1 MTSSGEDKWQR
12 ARLMPITGINGADEE
27 ERRGTSVL
35 LAVLKAVQE
44 FGRAITTRMG
54 APVGA
59 IETFIECEFDSCRP
73 DGAIRVRGRGNKI
86 WTALVEVKTRRNT
99 LQVAQVETYLDV
111 ARDNGYDAVVTISTE
126 LPDVPGGHPLSVDK
140 RKSKKVPLHHIS
152 WSEIH
157 TEALIER
164 DNHAVSDPDQAWI
177 LSEFIRY
184 LESPKSGALEFDDM
198 GASWVAVRE
207 AAARSTLRANDPG
220 AAEVVGRFGQLVS
233 YAGMRLSQR
242 LGVVVKPGISRRDQ
256 EQAVLR
262 AQQQLSEFVS
272 SGRLSGSLLVP
283 NAVGP
288 LQITADLRA
297 NRVECSVTI
306 EPAMKARPSTRVTW
320 VTRQLREPPKDL
332 TIQARV
338 THHDNGPSFPVSK
351 VLEDPEVLV
360 EHPKADIRQFTLT
373 LNKVAGSKRGRGRGT
388 FIDSLLDLVD
398 EFYEKVVQDLK
409 PAVAPA
415 PKVKAKP
422 ETPRDGEALVS
433 LTTLPEHDDDDVWVS
448 PPAEVS
454 LEDRD

>member
-1 MTSSGEDKWQR
+1 MSRGEH
-12 ARLMPITGINGADEE
+12 
-27 ERRGTSVL
+27 
-35 LAVLKAVQE
+35 
-44 FGRAITTRMG
+44 
-54 APVGA
+54 
-59 IETFIECEFDSCRP
+59 
-73 DGAIRVRGRGNKI
+73 
-86 WTALVEVKTRRNT
+86 
-99 LQVAQVETYLDV
+99 
-111 ARDNGYDAVVTISTE
+111 GYDAVVTISTE
-126 LPDVPGGHPLSVDK
+126 LPDIPGGHPLAVDK

-198 GASWVAVRE
+198 GTSWVSVRE
-207 AAARSTLRANDPG
+207 AAARSTLRTSDAG

-242 LGVVVKPGISRRDQ
+242 LGVVVKPALSRRDQ

-297 NRVECSVTI
+297 NRVECSVTV
-306 EPAMKARPSTRVTW
+306 EPAKKARPSTRVTW

-338 THHDNGPSFPVSK
+338 FHHDNGPSFLVSK
-351 VLEDPEVLV
+351 VIEDPEVIV
-360 EHPKADIRQFTLT
+360 ENPKGDIRQFTLT
-373 LNKVAGSKRGRGRGT
+373 LNKSAGSKRGRGRGT
-388 FIDSLLDLVD
+388 FIDSVLDLVD
-398 EFYEKVVQDLK
+398 EFYEQVVQDLK

-415 PKVKAKP
+415 PKIKSKP
-422 ETPRDGEALVS
+422 GTA
-433 LTTLPEHDDDDVWVS
+433 DDDVLISLTNRPAQDDGNVWVPTS
-448 PPAEVS
+448 VDPP
-454 LEDRD
+454 LGQDLDRPALAPGLGDNE